1 MTESG
6 LSRIR
11 ADGRHAGIG
20 VTSPAPR
27 DAWEEVLVSDPTA
40 LVTHT
45 PTWLD
50 FVCKAGVYEDASRL
64 YELPGGRRLILPM
77 VRRRHLP
84 GALAAEASFP
94 PNFGMGGLLAPGGVE
109 AADAKAVFSDLAGRD
124 VVRTS
129 LRHNPL
135 NGRALAAARPSG
147 AVVVPLLAQV
157 LSLEGGF
164 QRVWKNRFTGAAR
177 TAVRKA
183 ERSRLTVERDTSGRL
198 VPVLYELYERSLD
211 RWAQQQHEPRALA
224 RWRGHRAD
232 PRKKLELMAQ
242 ALGDA
247 CRIWVAWGDGRPAAA
262 ILVLQGMNATYSRG
276 MMDKELAGPLRANHL
291 LHRLAIE
298 EACTAGCRSYH
309 MGESGFSASLM
320 QFKAAFGARA
330 YAHAEYHLEQ
340 VPITALDRQARS
352 LIKRAIGF
360 RENRLPKAGRR

>member
-1 MTESG
+1 MTALR
-6 LSRIR
+6 LSRVR
-11 ADGRHAGIG
+11 RNGRQAVVG

-27 DAWEEVLVSDPTA
+27 DVWEEVFLSDPTA

-45 PTWLD
+45 HTWLD
-50 FVCKAGVYEDASRL
+50 FVCTAGDYADASRL
-64 YELPGGRRLILPM
+64 YELPVGRRLVLPM

-84 GALAAEASFP
+84 GSLAAEASFP
-94 PNFGMGGLLAPGGVE
+94 PGYGMGGLLAPGGIQ

-129 LRHNPL
+129 LRPNPL
-135 NGRALAAARPSG
+135 NGHALAAARPPG
-147 AVVVPLLAQV
+147 VVVVPLLAHV

-164 QRVWKNRFTGAAR
+164 QVVWKNRFKGEAR

-211 RWAQQQHEPRALA
+211 RWAHQHGEPRALA

-232 PRKKLELMAQ
+232 PRKKFELMAQ
-242 ALGDA
+242 ALGDS
-247 CRIWVAWGDGRPAAA
+247 CRIWVAWRDGRPAAA

-276 MMDKELAGPLRANHL
+276 MMDKELAGPVRANHL

-298 EACTAGCRSYH
+298 EACTAGCRYYH
-309 MGESGFSASLM
+309 MGESAFSASLM
-320 QFKAAFGARA
+320 QFKGTFGARA
-330 YAHAEYHLEQ
+330 CAHAEYHVEQ

-360 RENRLPKAGRR
+360 RENRLPTTGRR